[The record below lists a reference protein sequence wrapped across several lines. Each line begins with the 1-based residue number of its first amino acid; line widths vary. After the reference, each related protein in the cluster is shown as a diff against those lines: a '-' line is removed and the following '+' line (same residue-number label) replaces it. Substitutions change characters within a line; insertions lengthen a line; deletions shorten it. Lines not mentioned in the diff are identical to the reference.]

1 MVKLWQNHP
10 HITAIPD
17 LGLLYDSNKNLF
29 SLQIHHNGEFTSPPE
44 RKYHFG
50 TIDWFDLVHCDMF
63 GMYTLKE
70 MFTDL
75 GYIKEKH
82 IIERMKS
89 KGKAVLIEEIMDH
102 DVNDAVGKDLDADS
116 GNIGRIPLS
125 IERFLEDRTRR
136 LSDEFEFRKLLAEI
150 DHVFGLDNSS
160 QDEQDV
166 SNDVSFDDVIFD
178 DVSFDDVAF
187 DDVSF
192 DDYYATDDSASI
204 TGKSDDVPTWF
215 NDEDVDQGIDVE
227 WKNDPYHNVDEPE
240 EISDMF
246 ADLDHA
252 LDKLNQVIEA
262 QDVSNL
268 FVVYDQPVDDEGGMV
283 PSEVMLEDQFGNG
296 IPVEVVAKDKV
307 AKGTIVGSSGEDRDV
322 VIPHEVYA
330 AMVAAEGL
338 LYTKDGDVVIP
349 TEVYNAM
356 VAQKM
361 LEDQNRAIKMR
372 RVMVDEED
380 KDNAE

>member
-1 MVKLWQNHP
+1 MFKLWQNHP

-50 TIDWFDLVHCDMF
+50 TIDWEVEVYIETDVSLV
-63 GMYTLKE
+63 
-70 MFTDL
+70 
-75 GYIKEKH
+75 EKH

-116 GNIGRIPLS
+116 GNIGRIPLVTFHQTNHVGKDGTIVATDFHVCESDNEFPPPWS

-136 LSDEFEFRKLLAEI
+136 LSDEFEFKKLLAEI
-150 DHVFGLDNSS
+150 DHEFGLDNS
-160 QDEQDV
+160 
-166 SNDVSFDDVIFD
+166 N
-178 DVSFDDVAF
+178 
-187 DDVSF
+187 
-192 DDYYATDDSASI
+192 DSASI